1 MKGTTRLRTHIKMIS
16 IGQPKKETIL
26 EEKGERRSHIGR
38 DSPSQSGGNMAPHRS
53 LRMDVQPTLDV
64 AVPVPPHSALP
75 ARAFRINAMTNE
87 LENQLLSYI

>member
-1 MKGTTRLRTHIKMIS
+1 MTPPLN
-16 IGQPKKETIL
+16 PVVY
-26 EEKGERRSHIGR
+26 
-38 DSPSQSGGNMAPHRS
+38 NMAPHRL

-87 LENQLLSYI
+87 LEKPVA